1 MCGISGM
8 FGSPEPSIV
17 KSMTRLQHHRGPDGK
32 GIWNDEHISLGH
44 SRLAIVDLEGS
55 PQPINSDHGCILVV
69 NGEIYNYQKLRE
81 SNQSYPWKT
90 MGDSESIL
98 ALHRTSTHN
107 LELPSANDH
116 CKWLNQL
123 DGMFALSLWDPA
135 KKQLIL
141 ARDEMGI
148 KPLLRTAINGSLLF
162 ASEAKAFHAH
172 PQYTPEMDMQALLA
186 RLVWEYPLDATSL
199 FQGVYQVR
207 PGTVEVWS
215 IDDGIATMKSSARF
229 SRPMFEPTDS
239 WDVNKGSHLLLNG
252 FTESVGQRLMSDV
265 PVGIV
270 LSGGLDSS
278 LVAAVA
284 SDAAKRYERPTPA
297 CWTVAE
303 SEDNPDWMAAELVAS
318 SLDLEHHQSIMDSD
332 SFSQHLPSL
341 SWHGEDL
348 DVSVLFFQPLFKEMS
363 KVVRVGLCGQGADE
377 IHAGYPRYVDLKQH
391 QQQLESRIS
400 ELEHPFAATLQSDS
414 LPDDSRWWTQDH
426 RPSTHLSSLQNT
438 LQFEMDHGQLSN
450 FQLRL
455 VDRHSMAH
463 SLEVRVPFLG
473 RAHRQEAMKLPMSQR
488 LPTTG
493 LEKKALRSAAA
504 LTNLPES
511 VVYRKKLPAGTAT
524 SPTLLTSCLN
534 EYSSQI
540 KEIASRWSV
549 CGKVL
554 RRQPEIAL
562 GLGLFESIHLRG
574 HGLNLHN
581 RTLDDLLNEV
591 IS

>member
-69 NGEIYNYQKLRE
+69 NGEIYNYQQLRE

-107 LELPSANDH
+107 LEQPSANDH

-148 KPLLRTAINGSLLF
+148 KPLLRTTINGSLLF

-199 FQGVYQVR
+199 FQGVHQVR

-488 LPTTG
+488 LPTNG

-540 KEIASRWSV
+540 KEIASKWSV